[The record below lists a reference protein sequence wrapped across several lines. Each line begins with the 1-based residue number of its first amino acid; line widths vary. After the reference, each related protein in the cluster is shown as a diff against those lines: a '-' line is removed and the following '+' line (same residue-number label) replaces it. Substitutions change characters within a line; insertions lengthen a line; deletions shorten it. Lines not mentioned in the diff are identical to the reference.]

1 MATATSTHLP
11 PTPIERVLS
20 PFRRFAHTASAGGIV
35 LLIATIAALVWA
47 NSPWADSYH
56 HLWETYVSLA
66 WGERTFS
73 LSLHHLINDGL
84 MVVFF
89 FLVGLEIKR
98 EILVGELASVKAAAL
113 PIAGAVGGMVVPA
126 LLYTLLNAR
135 GVGAPGWGI
144 PMATDIAFALG
155 ILALMGPRIP
165 LALKVFLAASA
176 IVDDL
181 GAVLVIALFYT
192 AEIDMAALGFGAVLL
207 LALVGLN
214 RAGVRHPGVYAF
226 FGLFLW
232 AAFLASGV
240 HATIAG
246 VLLALTIP
254 ARTRVDTQ
262 YFLTRGQEI
271 LQEFDDAGVE
281 GKSVLTNHA
290 QQAAIQAMEDTC
302 DKAQAP
308 LQRLE
313 HGLHH
318 WVAFG
323 IIPLFALANAGVH
336 LPADLVGSL
345 THPVSL
351 GIIIGLLLGKPIGIT
366 LFAWFAVRSGAA
378 VLPEGLGWRAI
389 AGVGFVAGI
398 GFTMSLFVSGLA
410 FGMESTLLDTAKI
423 GILSASALAA
433 AVGWFLLRNVRAAD
447 S

>member
-1 MATATSTHLP
+1 MALNTIEPLT
-11 PTPIERVLS
+11 PTPIERILS
-20 PFRRFAHTASAGGIV
+20 PFRQFAHTASAGGIV
-35 LLIATIAALVWA
+35 LLLATLAALLWA

-56 HLWETYVSLA
+56 DIWQTYVGLS
-66 WGERTFS
+66 WGTSTFR

-98 EILVGELASVKAAAL
+98 EILVGELASLKAAAL
-113 PIAGAVGGMVVPA
+113 PIAGAIGGIVVPA
-126 LLYTLLNAR
+126 LLYAMLNA
-135 GVGAPGWGI
+135 GGEGAAGWGI

-165 LALKVFLAASA
+165 LALKVFLAATA

-181 GAVLVIALFYT
+181 VAVLVIAFFYT
-192 AEIDMAALGFGAVLL
+192 ADINVGALGLGALL
-207 LALVGLN
+207 LLILIGFN
-214 RAGVRHPGVYAF
+214 RAGVRRPGTYAVV
-226 FGLFLW
+226 GLMLW
-232 AAFLASGV
+232 LAFLVSGV

-254 ARTRVDTQ
+254 ARTRIDTE
-262 YFLTRGQEI
+262 YFLVRGRDI
-271 LQEFDDAGVE
+271 LQQFHDAGVE
-281 GKSVLTNHA
+281 GRSVLTNDG

-302 DKAQAP
+302 ENAQAP

-313 HGLHH
+313 HTLHL

-336 LPADLVGSL
+336 LSGNVMQSL

-351 GIIIGLLLGKPIGIT
+351 GIILGLLIGKPVGIT
-366 LFAWFAVRSGAA
+366 LFAWLAVRSGAA
-378 VLPEGLGWRAI
+378 VLPAGLGWRAI
-389 AGVGFVAGI
+389 LGVGFVAGI

-410 FGMESTLLDTAKI
+410 FGMDSPLLDTAKI

-433 AVGWFLLRNVRAAD
+433 TTGWLILRTVRAAAR
-447 S
+447 